1 MLLAPCNIDDWVN
14 LAEMEMQRR
23 ACHLLESYKDLVL
36 NATGQRKHEV
46 WMAFEQA
53 KRNFDHSDMKATPS
67 VANASKRG
75 FGKGYIM

>member
-1 MLLAPCNIDDWVN
+1 MLLAPCNVDDWAN

-53 KRNFDHSDMKATPS
+53 KQNFDHSDMKATPS
-67 VANASKRG
+67 VANAGKRG
-75 FGKGYIM
+75 FGKGYM